1 MDFRRMANGLV
12 SKHTTRLV
20 RQHFSRPAY
29 ISQPLCQPVRTIST
43 SQPLSDRQKD
53 APVDSKQQQRQQKTP
68 SPSQNNFDVDSI
80 SNLLDDVY
88 ERVGSSNP
96 PSNSNV
102 TAGFR
107 NLFQNADVGRVTRAV
122 RDSVA
127 NNSNEGGRAVPR
139 YPELKLGPKLG
150 RTIAV
155 DPSRG
160 IDATTAFSM
169 LEGQVA
175 RNKVRSDQMA
185 QRFHLRRGRKRKAT
199 KSRLWRDLFKRSFK
213 VQVARCMELKRQGW

>member
-1 MDFRRMANGLV
+1 MDVRRVANGLV
-12 SKHTTRLV
+12 SKQTSLLV
-20 RQHFSRPAY
+20 RQHFSRPACT
-29 ISQPLCQPVRTIST
+29 SQPLCQSIRTIST

-53 APVDSKQQQRQQKTP
+53 APVASQQQQRQQKTP

-88 ERVGSSNP
+88 DRVGSSNS
-96 PSNSNV
+96 PSSSNV

-127 NNSNEGGRAVPR
+127 NNTNEGGRAVPR
-139 YPELKLGPKLG
+139 YPELKLTPKLG

-160 IDATTAFSM
+160 IDVTGAFSM
-169 LEGQVA
+169 MEAQVA
-175 RNKVRSDQMA
+175 RNKIKADERA
-185 QRFHLRRGRKRKAT
+185 QRHHLRKGRKRKAA
-199 KSRLWRDLFKRSFK
+199 KSKLWRALFKKSFQ